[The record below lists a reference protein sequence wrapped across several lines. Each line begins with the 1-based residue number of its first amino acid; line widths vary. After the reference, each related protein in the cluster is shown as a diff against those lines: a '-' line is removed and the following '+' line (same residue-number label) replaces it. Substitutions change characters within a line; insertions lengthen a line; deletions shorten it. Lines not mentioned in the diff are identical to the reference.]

1 MADFALEDE
10 GDAAP
15 ENTSKPNLNDIGSI
29 QEERIINQVEEEKK
43 EEIELAP
50 EEAVL
55 VKQSGP

>member
-15 ENTSKPNLNDIGSI
+15 ENTSKPKLSEGSI

>member
-15 ENTSKPNLNDIGSI
+15 ENTSKPNQNEGSI